1 MFYKLPEEKSLELLE
16 LLRNRRSNEELCNA
30 LNIDRKQLHE
40 LLLDLKINGVSTVN
54 TYFSDGSIKYR
65 CLQHLS
71 ALKTSYNTDKI
82 IITDSKEDILR
93 VLIISDLHM
102 GNILERIDLI
112 NKAFDYCIKR
122 GINIILCGGDMI
134 DGTYS
139 RTEQRIPNIYEQI
152 EYFLENYPYDKNI
165 LTFSVAGDHEVS
177 ALRDKGINII
187 EICKNNRHD
196 IIYGGFNNMVVNI
209 KNDKLL
215 LTHYVLGGTQR
226 RTDAPII
233 LNGHYHEYSLIK
245 RDDVLYMK
253 LPTLSDIHKEY
264 LNAVEMELYFKQGLI
279 ESTIIRNVHLG
290 EQDEIMHESQITLR
304 DNIQNQSLLNVE
316 QFKDKEQLLK
326 L

>member
-1 MFYKLPEEKSLELLE
+1 MCDIIIAFLGGHMFYKLPEEKSLELLE

-152 EYFLENYPYDKNI
+152 EFFL
-165 LTFSVAGDHEVS
+165 
-177 ALRDKGINII
+177 
-187 EICKNNRHD
+187 
-196 IIYGGFNNMVVNI
+196 
-209 KNDKLL
+209 
-215 LTHYVLGGTQR
+215 
-226 RTDAPII
+226 
-233 LNGHYHEYSLIK
+233 
-245 RDDVLYMK
+245 
-253 LPTLSDIHKEY
+253 
-264 LNAVEMELYFKQGLI
+264 
-279 ESTIIRNVHLG
+279 
-290 EQDEIMHESQITLR
+290 
-304 DNIQNQSLLNVE
+304 
-316 QFKDKEQLLK
+316 
-326 L
+326 

>member
-1 MFYKLPEEKSLELLE
+1 MYYKLPEEKSLELFE

-40 LLLDLKINGVSTVN
+40 LLLDLKNNGVSTIN
-54 TYFSDGSIKYR
+54 TYFSDGSIKYKY
-65 CLQHLS
+65 LHHLS
-71 ALKTSYNTDKI
+71 DLNNFNKSDRTI
-82 IITDSKEDILR
+82 VTDSKENTLR
-93 VLIISDLHM
+93 VLLISDLHM

-112 NKAFDYCIKR
+112 NKALDYCIKR

-139 RTEQRIPNIYEQI
+139 KTEQRIPNIYEQI
-152 EYFLENYPYDKNI
+152 KYFLENYPYDKNI

-187 EICKNNRHD
+187 DTCKNNRHD
-196 IIYGGFNNMVVNI
+196 IIYGGFNNICVNI
-209 KNDKLL
+209 KNDKIL
-215 LTHYVLGGTQR
+215 LTHYILGGTQR

-233 LNGHYHEYSLIK
+233 INGHYHEYSIIK
-245 RDDVLYMK
+245 RDNTLYIK

-264 LNAVEMELYFKQGLI
+264 LNAIEMELYFKQGLI
-279 ESTIIRNVHLG
+279 ENTIIRNVHLG
-290 EQDEIMHESQITLR
+290 DQDEIMHESEFCLR
-304 DNIQNQSLLNVE
+304 DNIPNQSLLNVE
-316 QFKDKEQLLK
+316 QYKDKEQLLK